1 METIDGRVVKQESN
15 RPIDIERILKE
26 SENADWRLTVE
37 CKDIKIRQTKER
49 AKCI

>member
-1 METIDGRVVKQESN
+1 MQTIDGSVVRQESR
-15 RPIDIERILKE
+15 RPVDIDRILKD

-37 CKDIKIRQTKER
+37 CKDIKIKSKER